1 MQLESFPYFIMLILI
16 FLLLLSAFF
25 SSAETAFSSANK
37 IRLKNYADEKRKGS
51 KNALM
56 ITENFDKSLSTIL
69 IGNNVVNIGAAT
81 ISAKLFTDIFGAGTG
96 MIINTVVMT
105 TLVLIFGE
113 ILPKSYAKENA
124 EAFALK
130 ISGVLALLMRLLT
143 PITVIFISLKKAMSR
158 IITPKEQF
166 PSVTEEELKVMINI
180 SEEEGVIDQ
189 KERELVHSALNFN
202 EIVVGEILTP
212 RMDMIAVEVNDEHD
226 QILTIFLEER
236 FSRVPVFEDS
246 TDNIIGI
253 LSEREFLANLV
264 QNKSFTVAEILRKPM
279 FVVESLKISSLLPE
293 LQKSKTHMAIV
304 IDEFGGTEG
313 LITME
318 DILEEI
324 VGEIWD
330 EHDEKVTIMN
340 RIDDETYQFSADYSL
355 TEFCQFMLVPLPK
368 SSYHSLGGWV
378 VERLEKIPL
387 VGDEIDY
394 HHLTIKVHLMDGKR
408 IRQFIVTKN
417 LEFSVVSPVH

>member
-1 MQLESFPYFIMLILI
+1 MV
-16 FLLLLSAFF
+16 LLFLSAFF

-37 IRLKNYADEKRKGS
+37 IRLKNYADENRKGS

-56 ITENFDKSLSTIL
+56 IADNFDKGLSTIL
-69 IGNNVVNIGAAT
+69 VGNNVVNIGAAT
-81 ISAKLFTDIFGAGTG
+81 ISAKLATDIFGAGTG

-124 EAFALK
+124 ETFALK
-130 ISGVLALLMRLLT
+130 ISGILAFLMRILAPVTAVFIALKNSISKM
-143 PITVIFISLKKAMSR
+143 ITS
-158 IITPKEQF
+158 KEHI
-166 PSVTEEELKVMINI
+166 PLVTEEELKVMVDL
-180 SEEEGVIDQ
+180 SEEEGVIDK
-189 KERELVHSALNFN
+189 KEKDLVHSALDFD

-212 RMDMIAVEVNDEHD
+212 RIDMVAVEVNQNHEE
-226 QILTIFLEER
+226 ILEMFLQER
-236 FSRVPVFEDS
+236 YSRVPVYEEN

-253 LSEREFLANLV
+253 LSEREFLSHLV
-264 QNKSFTVAEILRKPM
+264 QNKTFKIRELLRKPM

-330 EHDEKVTIMN
+330 EHDEKVSIMN
-340 RIDDETYQFSADYSL
+340 QIDENTFQISADFAL
-355 TEFCQFMLVPLPK
+355 DDFCELMNVPVPD

-378 VERLEKIPL
+378 VERIEKIPS
-387 VGDEIDY
+387 VGEEIHY
-394 HHLTIKVHLMDGKR
+394 HHLTISIEKVDDKR
-408 IRQFIVTKN
+408 IRQLIVKRY
-417 LEFSVVSPVH
+417 VR

>member
-1 MQLESFPYFIMLILI
+1 MEAFPYFFTVLLIL
-16 FLLLLSAFF
+16 LLFLSAFF

-37 IRLKNYADEKRKGS
+37 IRLKNYVDEKRKGS

-56 ITENFDKSLSTIL
+56 ITENFDKGLSTIL
-69 IGNNVVNIGAAT
+69 VGNNVVNIGAAT
-81 ISAKLFTDIFGAGTG
+81 ISAKLATDIFGAGTG

-124 EAFALK
+124 ESFALK
-130 ISGVLALLMRLLT
+130 ISGILSFLMKMLA
-143 PITVIFISLKKAMSR
+143 PITTVFIALKNQISKM
-158 IITPKEQF
+158 ITSKEYV
-166 PSVTEEELKVMINI
+166 PLVTEEELKVMVNI
-180 SEEEGVIDQ
+180 SEEEGVIDK
-189 KERELVHSALNFN
+189 KEKDLVHSALDFD

-212 RMDMIAVEVNDEHD
+212 RIDMVAVEVHD
-226 QILTIFLEER
+226 DHEEILNMFLQER
-236 FSRVPVFEDS
+236 FSRVPVYEET

-253 LSEREFLANLV
+253 LSEREFLSCLV
-264 QNKSFTVAEILRKPM
+264 QNKTFKVRDLLRKPM

-293 LQKSKTHMAIV
+293 LQKNKTHMAIV

-330 EHDEKVTIMN
+330 EHDEKVSIIN
-340 RIDDETYQFSADYSL
+340 QIDENTYQLSADFSL
-355 TEFCQFMLVPLPK
+355 TDFCGLMNVPIPN

-378 VERLEKIPL
+378 VERIEKIPT
-387 VGDEIDY
+387 VGEEFHY
-394 HHLTIKVHLMDGKR
+394 HHLTITVHKMDGKR
-408 IRQFIVTKN
+408 IRQ
-417 LEFSVVSPVH
+417 LVVKKHVR

>member
-1 MQLESFPYFIMLILI
+1 MVLLIL
-16 FLLLLSAFF
+16 LLFLSAFF
-25 SSAETAFSSANK
+25 SSAETAFSSVNK
-37 IRLKNYADEKRKGS
+37 IRLKNYVDENRKGS

-56 ITENFDKSLSTIL
+56 ITEQFDKSLSTIL
-69 IGNNVVNIGAAT
+69 VGNNVVNIGAAT
-81 ISAKLFTDIFGAGTG
+81 ISAKLATDIFGAGTG

-124 EAFALK
+124 ETFALK
-130 ISGVLALLMRLLT
+130 ISGVLALLMKLLS
-143 PITVIFISLKKAMSR
+143 PITVIFISLKQAMSKM
-158 IITPKEQF
+158 ITANEQF

-180 SEEEGVIDQ
+180 SEEEGIIDQ

-212 RMDMIAVEVNDEHD
+212 RMDMIAVEVNDAHD
-226 QILTIFLEER
+226 EILTMFLAER

-264 QNKSFTVAEILRKPM
+264 QNKNFTVRALLRKPM
-279 FVVESLKISSLLPE
+279 FVVESLKVSSLLPE
-293 LQKSKTHMAIV
+293 LQKNKTHMAIV

-330 EHDEKVTIMN
+330 ERDEKFSIMN
-340 RIDDETYQFSADYSL
+340 QIDDETYQISADFSL
-355 TEFCQFMLVPLPK
+355 TEFCQLMIVPHPK
-368 SSYHSLGGWV
+368 SSYHSLGGWI
-378 VERLEKIPL
+378 VERLEKIPI
-387 VGDEIDY
+387 VGEEINY
-394 HHLTIKVHLMDGKR
+394 HHLTIKVFLMDGKR
-408 IRQFIVTKN
+408 IRQFIVKKN
-417 LEFSVVSPVH
+417 LDFRIDSPVR